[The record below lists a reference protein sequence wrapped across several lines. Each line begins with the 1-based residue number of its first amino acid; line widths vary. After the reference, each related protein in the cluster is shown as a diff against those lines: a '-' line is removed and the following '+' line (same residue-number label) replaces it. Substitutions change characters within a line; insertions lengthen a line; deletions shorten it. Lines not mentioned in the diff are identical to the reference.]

1 VKYNPDKHKRRSIR
15 LKGHDYSAAGT
26 YFITL
31 CTHQR
36 DCLFGEIADGVM
48 QLNTLGEIVQTH
60 WMRLPKHHPNLQ
72 LDAFVVMPNHFHGI
86 LVLTQNH
93 LPHTSHTSTVGA
105 GLADPSTVSANPVPT
120 KPALPYSA
128 DPVTTKPTLPY
139 SDTLAIATNPVLTK
153 PTFPYSTDSETTQPI
168 QTYRSQHLG
177 GGGAGSIDT
186 FIDGSHDVL
195 AKPAPTETFT
205 HNGIPEM
212 IRGFKT
218 FSARRINEKRRMQ
231 GCPVWQ
237 RNYYE
242 HIVRNNQALQTIQAY
257 IHNNPQSWTT
267 DQLHNTLSK
276 W

>member
-36 DCLFGEIADGVM
+36 DCLFGEIVDGVM
-48 QLNTLGEIVQTH
+48 QLNALGEIVQNH
-60 WMRLPKHHPNLQ
+60 WMRLPKHHPNLR
-72 LDAFVVMPNHFHGI
+72 LDAFIVMPNHFHGI

-93 LPHTSHTSTVGA
+93 PPHTSHTSHTSHISTVGA
-105 GLADPSTVSANPVPT
+105 GLADPSMVSANPVPT
-120 KPALPYSA
+120 KPALPYLTN
-128 DPVTTKPTLPY
+128 PVSTKPTL
-139 SDTLAIATNPVLTK
+139 
-153 PTFPYSTDSETTQPI
+153 PYSTDSETTQPI
-168 QTYRSQHLG
+168 QTYRSQHSG
-177 GGGAGSIDT
+177 GGRAGLIDT
-186 FIDGSHDVL
+186 FIDGSHDIL
-195 AKPAPTETFT
+195 AKPAPTEIFN
-205 HNGIPEM
+205 HRGISEI

-218 FSARRINEKRRMQ
+218 FAARRINEKRRTQ

-242 HIVRNNQALQTIQAY
+242 HIVRNDQSLQTIQAY
-257 IHNNPQSWTT
+257 IRNNPKSWTN
-267 DQLHNTLSK
+267 DQLHPNNPSK